1 MAPGRDW
8 THQVGAAGRRP
19 AGLTTGVGRL
29 IGQRL
34 HNITHPPLCP
44 ASDLFGT
51 IAATGPASLADT
63 RRAYQRSM
71 QL

>member
-8 THQVGAAGRRP
+8 THQVGAAGRGPAGTDHWSGPADRPRLYDLTHPTSFP
-19 AGLTTGVGRL
+19 AGL
-29 IGQRL
+29 
-34 HNITHPPLCP
+34 
-44 ASDLFGT
+44 SFGT

-63 RRAYQRSM
+63 KGVYQQSI